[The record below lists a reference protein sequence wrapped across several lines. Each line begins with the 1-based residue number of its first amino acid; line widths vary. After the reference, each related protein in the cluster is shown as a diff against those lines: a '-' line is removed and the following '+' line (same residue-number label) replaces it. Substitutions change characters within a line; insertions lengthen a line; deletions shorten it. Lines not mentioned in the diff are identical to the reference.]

1 MMTLDPFFRRMT
13 MIAGI
18 FAFIC
23 VILGVVALGTNYWT
37 MMNVPG
43 VGMPMQTSNGTVV
56 MNEKSDWTWNVSL
69 KEKKNFEIKLKF
81 CLEGFILYVYIT

>member
-1 MMTLDPFFRRMT
+1 MTLDPFFRRMT

-37 MMNVPG
+37 MTNVGTP
-43 VGMPMQTSNGTVV
+43 GMPMQTMNGTVV
-56 MNEKSDWTWNVSL
+56 INEKYEWTWNVSL
-69 KEKKNFEIKLKF
+69 KEKKK
-81 CLEGFILYVYIT
+81 